1 MYNGGFMKPKN
12 PGTIK
17 KSLIAFT
24 SAALFAGMLTGSPEA
39 TAQEMFIYK
48 GAKLRFGAFGGL
60 NYNFL
65 GAGYQELRAVP
76 GENFRVFQLNDGTG
90 LGPYVG
96 LIGEYNSGDIL
107 GVQVRLSYD
116 SRSGELFDTTGGQNN
131 RFGANVTYF
140 NVEPGLRINLGNP
153 DLHVALGP
161 SIGFTIDHNY
171 DYDPNDDN
179 VPQVEGQEID
189 KWNNVAIGVWGGL
202 AYDIN
207 LSDASSTSRW
217 YLTPFLEGSWIFDQ
231 RKSDLP
237 DLQDNIDDVW
247 STVTARAG
255 VQIKWGSAEGA
266 PPPARTIEVTPET
279 PNMDVSLRAPAGI
292 HERTTVEEY
301 FPLLNYIFFD
311 EGSTEL
317 PSEYKQVNSAQ
328 AAVFHENDL
337 FEDPGPGGDRESTR
351 WQRQMSVYHNGLNI
365 FGDRLRSNST
375 AKITL
380 IGSAP
385 NQNDGLAQANVVKDY
400 LVSRFGIDASR
411 ITTKG
416 ATRPQNASGTR
427 STPREDLPL
436 IAEENRRVEI
446 LTDDNTLLKPVTI
459 RTAQGAPIENDL
471 VLDVRPGV
479 SVTEWKVDVTG
490 SGTNKTYGP
499 FNGLTQRI
507 DAQQIL
513 GSTENGNYTARVT
526 ATTSDGSVLVKEVP
540 FTLVRRPGASLN
552 DKRYSILFEYD
563 ESKTVQTYEKFL
575 RQEVAPKIESGSTV
589 FIYGYTDKV
598 GEADYNSNL
607 SLKRTTDAQ
616 KIIAD
621 QLGSMGRNVTFY
633 TYGFGEGEYLAPF
646 PNQTPEGRYY
656 NRTVIIEIVP
666 GAQSSSK

>member
-1 MYNGGFMKPKN
+1 MYNGGFMKPNN
-12 PGTIK
+12 PGTTK
-17 KSLIAFT
+17 RNLIAFT
-24 SAALFAGMLTGSPEA
+24 AAALFAGMFTGSSDA
-39 TAQEMFIYK
+39 TAQELFVYK
-48 GAKLRFGAFGGL
+48 GAKVRFGAFGGL
-60 NYNFL
+60 NYNFI
-65 GAGYQELRAVP
+65 GAGYQELRDVP
-76 GENFRVFQLNDGTG
+76 GDNFRVFKLNDGTG

-153 DLHVALGP
+153 DLHLALGP

-171 DYDPNDDN
+171 DYDPEDDN
-179 VPQVEGQEID
+179 VPQVEGRDID
-189 KWNNVAIGVWGGL
+189 KWNNVAIGVWGGIG
-202 AYDIN
+202 YDIN

-217 YLTPFLEGSWIFDQ
+217 YLTPFLEGSWVFDQ
-231 RKSDLP
+231 RKSDIP

-266 PPPARTIEVTPET
+266 PATARTIEVTPET

-301 FPLLNYIFFD
+301 FPLLNYVFFD

-317 PSEYKQVNSAQ
+317 PSEYKQINSAQ

-337 FEDPGPGGDRESTR
+337 FEDPGPGSDRESTR

-365 FGDRLRSNST
+365 FGDRLRNST
-375 AKITL
+375 AKVTL

-400 LVSRFGIDASR
+400 LVSRFGIDANR

-427 STPREDLPL
+427 STPQSDLPL

-446 LTDDNTLLKPVTI
+446 LTEDNTVLKPVTI

-490 SGTNKTYGP
+490 SGTTKTYGP

-513 GSTENGNYTARVT
+513 GSSPNGTYTARVT

-540 FTLVRRPGASLN
+540 FNLVRRPGASVN

-563 ESKTVQTYEKFL
+563 ESKTVQTYDKFL
-575 RQEVAPKIESGSTV
+575 REEVAPKIESGSTV

-666 GAQSSSK
+666 GAQASSK

>member
-1 MYNGGFMKPKN
+1 MKPNN
-12 PGTIK
+12 PGTTK
-17 KSLIAFT
+17 RNLIAFT
-24 SAALFAGMLTGSPEA
+24 AAALFAGMFTGSSDA
-39 TAQEMFIYK
+39 TAQELFIYK
-48 GAKLRFGAFGGL
+48 GAKVRFGAFGGL
-60 NYNFL
+60 NYNFI
-65 GAGYQELRAVP
+65 GAGYQELRDVP
-76 GENFRVFQLNDGTG
+76 GDNFRIFKLNDGTG

-153 DLHVALGP
+153 DLHLALGP

-171 DYDPNDDN
+171 DYDPEDDN
-179 VPQVEGQEID
+179 VPQVEGRDID
-189 KWNNVAIGVWGGL
+189 KWNNVAIGVWGGI

-217 YLTPFLEGSWIFDQ
+217 YLTPFLEGSWVFDQ
-231 RKSDLP
+231 RKSDIP

-266 PPPARTIEVTPET
+266 PATARTIEVTPET

-301 FPLLNYIFFD
+301 FPLLNYVFFD

-317 PSEYKQVNSAQ
+317 PSEYKQINSAQ

-337 FEDPGPGGDRESTR
+337 FEDPGPGSDRESTR

-365 FGDRLRSNST
+365 FGDRLRNST
-375 AKITL
+375 AKVTL

-400 LVSRFGIDASR
+400 LVSRFGIDANR

-427 STPREDLPL
+427 STPQADLPL

-446 LTDDNTLLKPVTI
+446 LTEDNTILKPVTI

-479 SVTEWKVDVTG
+479 SVTEWKVDVIG
-490 SGTNKTYGP
+490 SGTTKTYGP

-513 GSTENGNYTARVT
+513 GSSPNGTYTARVT
-526 ATTSDGSVLVKEVP
+526 ATTSDGSTLVKEVP
-540 FTLVRRPGASLN
+540 FNLVRRPGASVN

-563 ESKTVQTYEKFL
+563 ESKTVQTYDKFL
-575 RQEVAPKIESGSTV
+575 REEVAPKIESGSTV

-666 GAQSSSK
+666 GAQASNK

>member
-1 MYNGGFMKPKN
+1 MKPKN
-12 PGTIK
+12 LATMK
-17 KSLIAFT
+17 KLLAFA
-24 SAALFAGMLTGSPEA
+24 SAVLVAGMFTGLPDA
-39 TAQEMFIYK
+39 AAQEMFIYK

-60 NYNFL
+60 NYNFV

-76 GENFRVFQLNDGTG
+76 GENFQVFKLNDGTG
-90 LGPYVG
+90 LGPYIG

-116 SRSGELFDTTGGQNN
+116 YRGGELFDTTGGMNN
-131 RFGANVTYF
+131 KFGANISYF
-140 NVEPGLRINLGNP
+140 NVEPGLRVNLGNP

-161 SIGFTIDHNY
+161 SIGFTIDHSY
-171 DYDPNDDN
+171 DYDPEDDN
-179 VPQVEGQEID
+179 VPAVEGQEID

-207 LSDASSTSRW
+207 LSDAGSTSKW
-217 YLTPFLEGSWIFDQ
+217 YLTPFLEGTWIFDQ
-231 RKSDLP
+231 RKSDIP
-237 DLQDNIDDVW
+237 DLQDNVDDVW

-255 VQIKWGSAEGA
+255 VQLKWGSAPGA
-266 PPPARTIEVTPET
+266 PPPPQPIEVTPET

-292 HERTTVEEY
+292 HERTTVEEH
-301 FPLLNYIFFD
+301 FPLLNYVFFD
-311 EGSTEL
+311 EGSTAL
-317 PSEYKQVNSAQ
+317 APEYKQINSAQ
-328 AAVFHENDL
+328 AAVFRENDL
-337 FEDPGPGGDRESTR
+337 FEDPGPGSDRESTR
-351 WQRQMSVYHNGLNI
+351 WQRQMSVYHNALNI
-365 FGDRLRSNST
+365 FGDRLRT
-375 AKITL
+375 APNANITL
-380 IGSAP
+380 VGSAP
-385 NQNDGLAQANVVKDY
+385 NEADGLAQANAVKDY
-400 LVSRFGIDASR
+400 LVSRFGIDESR
-411 ITTKG
+411 IKTQG
-416 ATRPQNASGTR
+416 ATRPRNASGTR

-446 LTDDNTLLKPVTI
+446 LTDNKELLRPVAI

-479 SVTEWKVDVTG
+479 AVSEWKVEVVG
-490 SGTNKTYGP
+490 SGTTKTYGP
-499 FNGLTQRI
+499 FNGLTQRV

-513 GSTENGNYTARVT
+513 GESENGSYTARVT
-526 ATTSDGSVLVKEVP
+526 ATTTDGSVLVKEVP
-540 FTLVRRPGASLN
+540 FTLARRPGASVT

-563 ESKTVQTYEKFL
+563 ESKTVQTYETFL
-575 RQEVAPKIESGSTV
+575 RQEVAPKIENGSTV

-598 GEADYNSNL
+598 GEEDYNSKL
-607 SLKRTTDAQ
+607 SLNRTTAAQ

-666 GAQSSSK
+666 GAQASSNR